1 MIIAQ
6 TKQNAKSKAKQKMD
20 YQMLFS
26 PILKYDEFE
35 DILFHHG
42 LIEDPE
48 ETETE
53 SEGMGCPD
61 GGWISDDASLP
72 YRPEDDATEPES
84 ELEEGE
90 IRLRVPLSEIDQNNR
105 YISMDQTLTPRN
117 LWRIHVKEQIKKKPK
132 WQIYVDK

>member
-1 MIIAQ
+1 
-6 TKQNAKSKAKQKMD
+6 MD
-20 YQMLFS
+20 YNMLFS
-26 PILKYDEFE
+26 PLLKYHEFE

-61 GGWISDDASLP
+61 GGWISDGDSTSISS
-72 YRPEDDATEPES
+72 YRPEDDASEAES

-90 IRLRVPLSEIDQNNR
+90 IRLRVPLSEINQNNR
-105 YISMDQTLTPRN
+105 YISMEQTLTPRN
-117 LWRIHVKEQIKKKPK
+117 LWRTHMKEQIKKKPK
-132 WQIYVDK
+132 WTVYIDTIQ